1 MLQKTQ
7 LATILLFLT
16 PVSFSCGVGYADT
29 GRFAISPAVTTSG
42 PGGEL
47 ITKLTSNINFRFG
60 AYGLSLDLDG
70 TESDIDY
77 DFEVDLLSFSGLV
90 DWYVFGNSF
99 RITGGVVVNESDVDL
114 EAEAANSLEIGGTT
128 YTSAEI
134 ASLAGNLSFHS
145 VAPYVGIGWGNPFTS
160 NKRWGFTVDL
170 GVAFTGPAD
179 LDLSATGPLAADP
192 AFLADLER
200 ERQDV
205 EEDLDDFRFFPVLAV
220 RFFFRF

>member
-16 PVSFSCGVGYADT
+16 SVSFSCGLGYADT
-29 GRFAISPAVTTSG
+29 GRFAISPGVTTSG

-47 ITKLTSNINFRFG
+47 ITKLTSNVNFRFG
-60 AYGLSLDLDG
+60 AHGLSFDLDG

-90 DWYVFGNSF
+90 DWHVFGNSF
-99 RITGGVVVNESDVDL
+99 RVTGGVVVNESDVDL
-114 EAEAANSLEIGGTT
+114 EAEPAATLEIGDTT
-128 YTSAEI
+128 YTGAQI
-134 ASLAGNLSFHS
+134 TSLTGNLGFNSI
-145 VAPYVGIGWGNPFTS
+145 APYVGIGWGNPFTS
-160 NKRWGFTVDL
+160 KKRWGYMLDL
-170 GVAFTGPAD
+170 GVAFAGPAD
-179 LDLSATGPLAADP
+179 LDLSASGPLAADP
-192 AFLADLER
+192 AFLADLEQ

-205 EEDLDDFRFFPVLAV
+205 EDALDDFKFFPVLAL